1 MRLIMLNCGADSVVG
16 PTHEDITRTAFEAV
30 PTGEEWRIGMINE
43 LIEIRDGVI
52 DITGLAT
59 NELEEML
66 VFLCTT

>member
-1 MRLIMLNCGADSVVG
+1 MLNCGADPVLG

-43 LIEIRDGVI
+43 LIDIEDGVI
-52 DITGLAT
+52 NITGLET
-59 NELEEML
+59 KELEEML